1 MKGLRKALDWLLR
14 AEGSTRPAALL
25 RIGICLLLISR
36 WAHRNA
42 WHNLDDDPLLL
53 LTGIAYSVFAVFGL
67 AGFKTRFSM
76 AMLAIAVSTLHL
88 YFGHELGAW
97 HYTKAV
103 GPFQVV
109 VIVAMM
115 PCGRSFSVD
124 RWLAV
129 RRAERG
135 GPPPPPEWGPL
146 WANRLLCCQVSL
158 LYFWAIYDKLDP
170 GWFDGSRLA
179 ALWMH
184 YYGSSDD
191 LVLHPGLVQ
200 SGSAIAGIGTIL
212 AETYLLLGLWFGRT
226 RKTAV
231 LVGLG
236 LHFAFLTVLGVWPL
250 SARMPLCYLAFAN
263 PETIHRFFDRL
274 ILGPE
279 PTKPTTG
286 QDA

>member
-1 MKGLRKALDWLLR
+1 VRQLSRAIGWLLR

-25 RIGICLLLISR
+25 RIGICILLISR

-53 LTGIAYSVFAVFGL
+53 ATGIAYSVFAVLGL
-67 AGFKTRFSM
+67 VGFKTRFSM

-115 PCGRSFSVD
+115 PCGRSFSAD
-124 RWLAV
+124 RWLAL
-129 RRAERG
+129 RRADNG
-135 GPPPPPEWGPL
+135 GPPPPEEWGPL
-146 WANRLLCCQVSL
+146 WASRLLCCQVSL
-158 LYFWAIYDKLDP
+158 LYFWAIYDKIDP

-191 LVLHPGLVQ
+191 LVLHGGALE
-200 SGSAIAGIGTIL
+200 SGSMVAGTGTL
-212 AETYLLLGLWFGRT
+212 LVEAYLLFGLWFART

-231 LVGLG
+231 LLG
-236 LHFAFLTVLGVWPL
+236 LALHFSFLTFLGVWPL

-263 PETIHRFFDRL
+263 PATIHRFFDL
-274 ILGPE
+274 LVSGSKNASAPAGE
-279 PTKPTTG
+279 G
-286 QDA
+286 V